1 MPLALEGI
9 KVVDLCRAG
18 PGQMATG
25 ILADYGADVVTIVEP
40 GYAARRATGG
50 AVDASFATINRR
62 NKRSIFLSLRYPEGQ
77 EIFYRL
83 IRQADALM
91 ESNRPGVAKRLGADY
106 ETLHA
111 LNPKLIYCA
120 LSGYG
125 QYGPYSKIPGHDLSY
140 QGVAGLLPLDD
151 TGIPYVPPFNQAD
164 LNAAWYGAIAILT
177 GLVSRSLNGQGQ
189 YIDVGFS
196 DASLTL
202 SPGGIGDEMLQGAY
216 PCYGIYKCKDDK
228 FISLSVREPWFWER
242 LCQLLGREDYIPHPR
257 PQGELLGEMFEFFHK
272 SFGEKT
278 RQEWL
283 DLLEENDNQFG
294 PVNTTVEE
302 IITDPHNQARDM
314 IIEVLNQVTGENQQ
328 QAGLVM
334 KLSETP
340 GSIRW
345 GPTLM
350 GQDTD
355 TVLYDLGYSNKQ
367 MAELRT
373 SGVIA

>member
-1 MPLALEGI
+1 M
-9 KVVDLCRAG
+9 
-18 PGQMATG
+18 
-25 ILADYGADVVTIVEP
+25 
-40 GYAARRATGG
+40 
-50 AVDASFATINRR
+50 
-62 NKRSIFLSLRYPEGQ
+62 
-77 EIFYRL
+77 
-83 IRQADALM
+83 
-91 ESNRPGVAKRLGADY
+91 
-106 ETLHA
+106 
-111 LNPKLIYCA
+111 
-120 LSGYG
+120 
-125 QYGPYSKIPGHDLSY
+125 
-140 QGVAGLLPLDD
+140 
-151 TGIPYVPPFNQAD
+151 
-164 LNAAWYGAIAILT
+164 
-177 GLVSRSLNGQGQ
+177 
-189 YIDVGFS
+189 
-196 DASLTL
+196 
-202 SPGGIGDEMLQGAY
+202 
-216 PCYGIYKCKDDK
+216 
-228 FISLSVREPWFWER
+228 
-242 LCQLLGREDYIPHPR
+242 
-257 PQGELLGEMFEFFHK
+257 
-272 SFGEKT
+272 
-278 RQEWL
+278 